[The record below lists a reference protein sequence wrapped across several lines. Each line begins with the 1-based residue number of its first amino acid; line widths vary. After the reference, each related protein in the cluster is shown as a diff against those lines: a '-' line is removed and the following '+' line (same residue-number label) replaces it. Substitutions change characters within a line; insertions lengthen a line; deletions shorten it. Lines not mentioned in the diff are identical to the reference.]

1 MTALHT
7 LHGAGQRLR
16 VLARDGTGRSTA
28 VVAPLTL
35 VPTVPQ
41 VPFLAALGCADP
53 KTGRTV
59 IKAPGN
65 PGQPQTDGPKE
76 GMRVLGNYGVTT

>member
-1 MTALHT
+1 MAALHT

-16 VLARDGTGRSTA
+16 VLARDGTRRRTA

-35 VPTVPQ
+35 VPVLPQ
-41 VPFLAALGCADP
+41 VPLLAVLGCADP
-53 KTGRTV
+53 QTGRTV

-65 PGQPQTDGPKE
+65 PGQPWTDGGRPRQMAPRR
-76 GMRVLGNYGVTT
+76 G